1 MKEEFDKR
9 ADELDAEADRL
20 EEQSEEL
27 EEDVSQTSQDW
38 ETKKGDDTV
47 PGAQPDEDDS
57 ES

>member
-27 EEDVSQTSQDW
+27 EDETGQAAQDW
-38 ETKKGDDTV
+38 EAKKSDDTV